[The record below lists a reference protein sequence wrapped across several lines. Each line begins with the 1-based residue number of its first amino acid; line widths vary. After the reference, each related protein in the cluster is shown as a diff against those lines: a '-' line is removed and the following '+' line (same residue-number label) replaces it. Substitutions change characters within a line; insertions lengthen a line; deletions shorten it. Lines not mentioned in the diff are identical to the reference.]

1 MRNLTKF
8 LSFLLFV
15 LLFSQISLAA
25 PKENPVDY
33 ADAKNWAFLEINKT
47 FKDADVFFI
56 CPAVFIGDAT
66 HFNVELTDEKIKKKF
81 IGAINMEKGIYDEN
95 ARFFAPYYRMAS
107 FSSYNG
113 GPEVRKN
120 AIDYAYKDVRDAFLY
135 YLKHYNNGRPFVL
148 AGFSQGAEHII
159 LLLKEFGDKKFIKE
173 QMVAAYAI
181 GWYITKEDIA
191 KYPYLKPAKGETD
204 TGVII
209 SFNTEA
215 KEVTSSR
222 IVPENVKTISIN
234 PLSWRTNNK
243 IADKSLNLGAC
254 FMDYSGKIKK
264 EIPHFTGAYIDKKR
278 GTLKVTDI
286 SEKDY
291 TNKLSE
297 FASGVY
303 HIYDY
308 QFFYRNLQENVKKR
322 IEAFLK
328 RK

>member
-1 MRNLTKF
+1 MRSVKKF
-8 LSFLLFV
+8 LYLLSFA

-25 PKENPVDY
+25 PKEESVDY

-56 CPAVFIGDAT
+56 CPTVFAGDAA
-66 HFNVELTDEKIKKKF
+66 HLNMELTDEKAKKKF

-95 ARFFAPYYRMAS
+95 ARFFAPYYRMAG
-107 FSSYNG
+107 FSSRG
-113 GPEVRKN
+113 GGENVRKN
-120 AIDYAYKDVRDAFLY
+120 ALEYAYKDVRDAFLH
-135 YLKHYNNGRPFVL
+135 YLKHYNKGRPFIL
-148 AGFSQGAEHII
+148 AGFSQGSNHIV

-173 QMVAAYAI
+173 RMIAAYAP
-181 GWYITKEDIA
+181 GWYITKEDIV
-191 KYPYLKPAKGETD
+191 KYPHLKPAKGEKD

-215 KEVTSSR
+215 EGVTSSV
-222 IVPENVKTISIN
+222 IVPGNVKTISIN
-234 PLSWRTNNK
+234 TLSWRVNNK

-254 FMDYSGKIKK
+254 FTDYNGKIKK

-278 GTLKVTDI
+278 GTLKVTDVN
-286 SEKDY
+286 EKDY
-291 TNKLSE
+291 PNKLPQ
-297 FASGVY
+297 FAPGVY

-322 IEAFLK
+322 IEAFK
-328 RK
+328 EEK